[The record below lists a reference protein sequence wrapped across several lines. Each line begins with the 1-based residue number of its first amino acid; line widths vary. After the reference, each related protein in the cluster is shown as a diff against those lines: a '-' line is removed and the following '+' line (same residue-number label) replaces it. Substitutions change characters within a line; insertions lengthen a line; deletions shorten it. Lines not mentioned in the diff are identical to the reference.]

1 MCKCGENCIAQKLK
15 TYRDDVLRTAPV
27 DKPVKDFMIW
37 AALGLCE
44 AGEVQNAVKKYAYQ
58 GGKHDREEILS
69 ELGDLFFYMAAFMI
83 IENIDLVEL
92 IDFNME
98 KRKDFVPGI
107 GRPLPT
113 SVDEA

>member
-1 MCKCGENCIAQKLK
+1 MCNCGGECIAKKLEE
-15 TYRDDVLRTAPV
+15 YRGDVLRTAPV
-27 DKPVKDFMIW
+27 DKPVKDFMVW

-58 GGKHDREEILS
+58 GSQHNRTEIVS
-69 ELGDLFFYMAAFMI
+69 ELGDLFFYMVALMLI
-83 IENIDLVEL
+83 NNIEIAEL

-107 GRPLPT
+107 GRPLPGG
-113 SVDEA
+113 E